1 MVFTSFFKIKFILC
15 GGKFV
20 PSIFNEKKKK
30 KFKKK
35 NDETRVRITELA
47 REKIELEFLT
57 YQLPFLI

>member
-1 MVFTSFFKIKFILC
+1 MSGVLFFFFIFC
-15 GGKFV
+15 F
-20 PSIFNEKKKK
+20 KKNYY
-30 KFKKK
+30 FKKK